1 MQPMCLYMFRF
12 KQFQETFQK
21 TYQRKIKRM
30 QTTTLLVKSIWFRSK
45 FGNNPGPDR
54 ANKLEAAFV
63 PLGPLWN
70 VDKPH
75 IFGHFCWFY
84 WSVFSD
90 TL

>member
-1 MQPMCLYMFRF
+1 MQVIQAIQVISGDIQKDIPKKST
-12 KQFQETFQK
+12 KQ
-21 TYQRKIKRM
+21 M
-30 QTTTLLVKSIWFRSK
+30 QTTRLLVKFIWFRSK